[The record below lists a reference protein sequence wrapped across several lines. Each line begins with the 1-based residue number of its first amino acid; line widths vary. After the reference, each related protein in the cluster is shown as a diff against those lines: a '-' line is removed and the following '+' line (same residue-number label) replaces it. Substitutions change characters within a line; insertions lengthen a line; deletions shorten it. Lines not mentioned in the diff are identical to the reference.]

1 MRVWMYMSA
10 LMCVHACMCVW
21 SLSLPLPLFLVSRTP
36 TCIAVRTSKLIRR
49 IQAWEVREREREV
62 SIAPPTE
69 AEAAAFSLHR
79 CLRVLPHHQNTGAF
93 FLAVLHKRRAL
104 PTPPPPTK
112 AAGMEGDRKGAEAES
127 RPHTVAC
134 ADARNGVTG
143 TEKSGG
149 GKSSARSHADG
160 RGSAAGKP
168 KWGQRGG
175 VGGFMRVS
183 GTSRRVCQLA
193 RRFCLNADAF
203 KGGGLVGW
211 YDKWGWPGAAD
222 EGAVAE
228 EEVGDGEERG
238 PGAGGEGC
246 PKKLFFVTEAACEVL
261 LALQRVPPTQGAS
274 GACVRVVQCG
284 TKMFARHSAKC
295 EGAEVGTQESLS
307 QGSLR
312 LLLPWMSRGA
322 VTLPCREMQ
331 VLLSTRRLRFGQP
344 GSVPLTGAWDQVR
357 EGCVAVACEEGHHTP
372 LDAAGCPAIV
382 AWRFG
387 SGEGGGLELFL
398 SAPLQFLA
406 STLHRHLMLKY
417 PPRASAA
424 GGRAI
429 VAGEARVGDED
440 TEGPAPPDAEI

>member
-1 MRVWMYMSA
+1 M
-10 LMCVHACMCVW
+10 
-21 SLSLPLPLFLVSRTP
+21 
-36 TCIAVRTSKLIRR
+36 
-49 IQAWEVREREREV
+49 QAREVREREREV

-112 AAGMEGDRKGAEAES
+112 AAGIEGDRASAEAES

-134 ADARNGVTG
+134 ADARHGGMG

-149 GKSSARSHADG
+149 AQSSARSHAGG

-183 GTSRRVCQLA
+183 GTNRRVCQLA

-211 YDKWGWPGAAD
+211 YDKWGRPGAAD
-222 EGAVAE
+222 EGAVVE

-238 PGAGGEGC
+238 SGAGGGGC

-274 GACVRVVQCG
+274 ATCVRVVQGG

-307 QGSLR
+307 QGSLK

-331 VLLSTRRLRFGQP
+331 VLLSTRRLCFGHP

-357 EGCVAVACEEGHHTP
+357 EGCVAVACEEADHTA
-372 LDAAGCPAIV
+372 LDAAGCRAIV

-406 STLHRHLMLKY
+406 STLHRQHMLEH

-424 GGRAI
+424 GGPASLAG
-429 VAGEARVGDED
+429 VALVGDED
-440 TEGPAPPDAEI
+440 TEGPAPPGAEM